1 MQVYSIFQKS
11 IYIELTISQLKKTG
25 ISSIFAIPLDDFDHH
40 PQIFDTIDRSDG
52 VSFINKGMALAV
64 VFSTIFASRGFEL
77 RLGPII
83 WGLIGAGGGF
93 LLGLLIDLLL
103 YKLKN
108 KPSKR
113 REEKGYQVI
122 LVIECNKDEEK
133 IVAKI
138 LAENGALGFAK
149 IEQKSQE

>member
-1 MQVYSIFQKS
+1 MQIYSIFQES
-11 IYIELTISQLKKTG
+11 IYIELAISQLKETG
-25 ISSIFAIPLDDFDHH
+25 ISSIFAMPLDSFDKH
-40 PQIFDTIDRSDG
+40 PQIFDTIDHSDG
-52 VSFINKGMALAV
+52 LSFINKGMALAV

-93 LLGLLIDLLL
+93 TLGLLIDMLL

-113 REEKGYQVI
+113 RKEKANQVI
-122 LVIECNKDEEK
+122 LVIECNKDEQK
-133 IVAKI
+133 IVTKI
-138 LAENGALGFAK
+138 LAENRAQGFAT
-149 IEQKSQE
+149 IEQES